1 MAEHKESKSPGG
13 TSFFSK
19 LIARALREDES
30 ATCPWPLPAQGI
42 DIVLLLTVI
51 AMVLF
56 GLLMVYSSSFIYAQE
71 KTGDGF
77 AFIKKQ
83 LVYSALGFA
92 ALVGV
97 CRVDYRRWKKLA
109 YPT

>member
-1 MAEHKESKSPGG
+1 MTCSEASKKEGNTSKSW
-13 TSFFSK
+13 SANFDVILLS
-19 LIARALREDES
+19 LIVGL
-30 ATCPWPLPAQGI
+30 
-42 DIVLLLTVI
+42 
-51 AMVLF
+51 VLF

-83 LVYSALGFA
+83 LIFAALGFA

-97 CRVDYRRWKKLA
+97 CRVDYRRWASWA
-109 YPT
+109 YPALGAAVALLAAVFVPGV